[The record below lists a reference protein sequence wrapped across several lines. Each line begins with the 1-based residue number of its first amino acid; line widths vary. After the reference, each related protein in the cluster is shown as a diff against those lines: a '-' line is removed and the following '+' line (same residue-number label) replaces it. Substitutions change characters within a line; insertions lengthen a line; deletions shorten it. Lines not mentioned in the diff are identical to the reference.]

1 MGKRIKETNKK
12 GKTSSGPELRLAH
25 STLLLAWPN
34 FPTQAH
40 PSRAQTYLGWRMG
53 PPWQSHLPRAG
64 QTSSTNPAWISRSRA
79 RKANRPIPWP
89 YMSVRK
95 SPLEYRAENPVAIE
109 RPEEQ
114 GRRRVENSL
123 SPLILAPIANG
134 LGVNP
139 GGFLPSSGLFSWP
152 SWGGG
157 RTTIMASPIAHRRL

>member
-25 STLLLAWPN
+25 STLLLARPN

-40 PSRAQTYLGWRMG
+40 PSRAQTYLGWCMG
-53 PPWQSHLPRAG
+53 PPWQSRLPRAG
-64 QTSSTNPAWISRSRA
+64 QTSSTNPTRISWSRA

-109 RPEEQ
+109 RPKEQ
-114 GRRRVENSL
+114 GRRRAENSS
-123 SPLILAPIANG
+123 SPPILAPIANG
-134 LGVNP
+134 AWGSTQGASSHRRGCARGQV
-139 GGFLPSSGLFSWP
+139 GGE
-152 SWGGG
+152 
-157 RTTIMASPIAHRRL
+157 TTIMASPIAHRRL